1 MRTPF
6 ARVGLLAVF
15 ALGTAFLASQVDSQ
29 ELVGQPKQAAPE
41 AAPEV
46 PKGIEVMAR
55 GPVHEAYA
63 SPNHEPKATPA
74 IPKKPPAPMEEMP
87 PEERPEGDV
96 VWIGGYW
103 AYDDERKDFLWVSG
117 CWRVKPEGKEWVP
130 GYWRDVDN
138 QSQWVPGFWTSAA
151 PQSPGKVQEVTYY
164 PAPPAPPNVAPPGDP
179 PAADMFYVPGYW
191 QWSGTH
197 YVWRAGYWM
206 RVRSGLV
213 YIPAHYRWTPT
224 GYVFIAGY
232 WDYALPRRGVIY
244 APVVVSA
251 DVVPATYVYTPAYA
265 VSDTLV
271 LDAMFVRPAY
281 GCYYFGDYYGPAYA
295 DRGFVTTVVYSRTYY
310 EPIVVYQR
318 WEYREN
324 PRWFEVQ
331 INLVFDRNAGRAPV
345 PPRTLVQQNT
355 IIQNNT
361 TVNNYFVNNSSTT
374 VNNTTVNNTTTVQK
388 PLALQP
394 AKTFMA
400 SKNIPTTKLDT
411 ATRTQIKQTSQAV
424 QVAAATERKKTEL
437 APIAPGAAG
446 KPRTASLSVP
456 TTPVAPKS
464 PYAAGTTANNTGGV
478 PAKLGS
484 GVTNPNPQHV
494 GGSTGLGAPPP
505 NTGKGTTT
513 TTTTGPTGT
522 GVGTGKGTPITDPKY
537 TPPVKDSKT
546 GTTINPKTGP
556 TFQPFDPLR
565 PPPKKDDKKKDR

>member
-224 GYVFIAGY
+224 GYVFITGY

-265 VSDTLV
+265 VADTLV

-361 TVNNYFVNNSSTT
+361 TVNNYFVNNNSTT
-374 VNNTTVNNTTTVQK
+374 VNNTTVNNNTTVQK

-394 AKTFMA
+394 AKTYMT